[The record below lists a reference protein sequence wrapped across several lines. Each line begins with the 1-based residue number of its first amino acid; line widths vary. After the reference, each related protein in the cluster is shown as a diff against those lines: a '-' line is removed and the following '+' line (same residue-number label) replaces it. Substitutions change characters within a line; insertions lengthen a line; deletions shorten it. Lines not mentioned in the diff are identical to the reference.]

1 MLYGGGDC
9 ERERKEDHHEHTAAA
24 EEEEG
29 WERARE
35 NREREGK

>member
-9 ERERKEDHHEHTAAA
+9 ERERKEDHHEHTA